1 MLLLLMK
8 EQEEEEEEDE
18 TREEKQVAKG
28 KVQKTGKRESK
39 QQLQALISSRFLTN
53 PVFLAALSLPLHNHF
68 SIAPRIQMKKRLHWL
83 TANLIC

>member
-18 TREEKQVAKG
+18 KRKEKQVAKG

-39 QQLQALISSRFLTN
+39 WPLQALISSCFLTN
-53 PVFLAALSLPLHNHF
+53 PMFLASYSLPSYTIISVLHH
-68 SIAPRIQMKKRLHWL
+68 
-83 TANLIC
+83 

>member
-53 PVFLAALSLPLHNHF
+53 PGFLAAHSLSPYTIISVLHHEYRWKND
-68 SIAPRIQMKKRLHWL
+68 STGSLQI
-83 TANLIC
+83 